1 VTGLLALA
9 GSVASSQ
16 QVTPIDGAAHY
27 PEGPL
32 WRADK
37 LVYVEYSAG
46 NIKTWNGARTDVFWH
61 RDGCGPSGAIARGNN
76 LLIACYDG
84 NYLVELDAAGRE
96 VQVLRKDSVGQ
107 PFSGPNDFAAD
118 DHGGIYFSAS
128 GAYDIKAPI
137 TGTVLYLHADSTVTQ
152 VATTVHY
159 PNGLTVTKD
168 RHHLLVAEMLAGR
181 LLSFPIG
188 ADGTLGAR
196 TVWARM
202 QDLAPPTPHADAYN
216 GPDGLKLGPDGNYYI
231 AQNGSGRVLVV
242 NEAGKLVQ
250 AISVPTP
257 YVTNVAFD
265 PRDRNVV
272 FVTGAFEQWQP
283 PFPGAVY
290 RIVIQEPR

>member
-1 VTGLLALA
+1 MPERSAAGASKRNTPLLRGGRTPCILLTLKHKGFRAVNARAMFPRSLPSRCCTDPALEPQVLHQQPSFSCRLLVTGLLALA
-9 GSVASSQ
+9 GGPALSQ

-61 RDGCGPSGAIARGNN
+61 RDGCGPSGAIARGSD

-181 LLSFPIG
+181 LLSFPIA
-188 ADGTLGAR
+188 ADGTLGER

-202 QDLAPPTPHADAYN
+202 QDLAPPTPNADAYN
-216 GPDGLKLGPDGNYYI
+216 
-231 AQNGSGRVLVV
+231 
-242 NEAGKLVQ
+242 
-250 AISVPTP
+250 
-257 YVTNVAFD
+257 
-265 PRDRNVV
+265 
-272 FVTGAFEQWQP
+272 
-283 PFPGAVY
+283 
-290 RIVIQEPR
+290 